1 MRSRSPA
8 WVAGRTQ
15 HKATGRLSGYGDA
28 GHARAGRDM
37 LVTRPWDIQVS
48 DSKPGYSPRVPRGP
62 RGHVVSGVSL
72 GCRTSLATAD
82 TSRRSGSLAF
92 ADGSE
97 SRDFTRM
104 PRDRPPEPW
113 LSFLIEIDPA
123 FDQPVALHC
132 IGGFTI
138 AILYGLPRPTV
149 DVADAVIQAL
159 DFHKSHGV
167 LMINVACKARI
178 LGTTKPST
186 ASIAI
191 LRIPRPRQ
199 GSLYYRLPSGLKL
212 TGTPCLALSG

>member
-1 MRSRSPA
+1 MEWLANWDRTAPSKRPVRKRCFMRSRSPA

-97 SRDFTRM
+97 SRDFTVCRVTGRQN
-104 PRDRPPEPW
+104 PGSHFSLR
-113 LSFLIEIDPA
+113 ST
-123 FDQPVALHC
+123 QPSISPSHC
-132 IGGFTI
+132 IVSAVSRSRSFT
-138 AILYGLPRPTV
+138 ACRAPRSTSPT
-149 DVADAVIQAL
+149 
-159 DFHKSHGV
+159 
-167 LMINVACKARI
+167 
-178 LGTTKPST
+178 P
-186 ASIAI
+186 
-191 LRIPRPRQ
+191 
-199 GSLYYRLPSGLKL
+199 
-212 TGTPCLALSG
+212 